1 MTAQKDAAKLLTAIR
16 LLNYYLHMPAASVGN
31 NGRINMVTIIIW
43 AIALTPLA
51 IPVSNWWCN
60 RGLRR

>member
-1 MTAQKDAAKLLTAIR
+1 M
-16 LLNYYLHMPAASVGN
+16 S
-31 NGRINMVTIIIW
+31 TIIIW

-51 IPVSNWWCN
+51 IPVSNWWHN

>member
-1 MTAQKDAAKLLTAIR
+1 MTAQKDARNLLTRSGCSTIICTCRDVTAD
-16 LLNYYLHMPAASVGN
+16 NQGAH
-31 NGRINMVTIIIW
+31 NMVTIIIW

>member
-1 MTAQKDAAKLLTAIR
+1 
-16 LLNYYLHMPAASVGN
+16 MPAASVGA

-51 IPVSNWWCN
+51 IPVSNWWHN

>member
-1 MTAQKDAAKLLTAIR
+1 
-16 LLNYYLHMPAASVGN
+16 
-31 NGRINMVTIIIW
+31 MVTIIIW
-43 AIALTPLA
+43 AIAIAPLA

>member
-1 MTAQKDAAKLLTAIR
+1 M
-16 LLNYYLHMPAASVGN
+16 Y
-31 NGRINMVTIIIW
+31 TIIIL

-60 RGLRR
+60 RALRS